1 MTPSILIIDDEADIR
16 TYLMAAFEDHGFET
30 YELDGSDIA
39 PSDVLALKPG
49 AILLDIMMP
58 NRSGLSIYK
67 ELRTTSELSKVPII
81 LMTGMS
87 LTEDFNEKEFNQL
100 LLEQSIEPP
109 NGFIEK
115 PIQLP
120 ELLSLINQF
129 ISE

>member
-1 MTPSILIIDDEADIR
+1 MTTSILIIDDEQDIR
-16 TYLMAAFEDHGFET
+16 TYLMAAFEDHGYQT
-30 YELDGSDIA
+30 HELDGSDMT

-49 AILLDIMMP
+49 VILLDIMMP

-67 ELRTTSELSKVPII
+67 ELRSTADLETVPVI

-87 LTEDFNEKEFNQL
+87 LTEDFNEREFNQL
-100 LLEQSIEPP
+100 LAEKSISPP

-120 ELLSLINQF
+120 ELLSLVDQL